1 VELRD
6 YINIGFLLLV
16 AFVGLYLATK
26 FGFVHC
32 SQLPHWCKIY
42 SSINTALYGRV
53 YPNVVVLYGE
63 EGLGNPQALVS
74 YFRNQCRLRQRWCL
88 MM

>member
-32 SQLPHWCKIY
+32 S
-42 SSINTALYGRV
+42 
-53 YPNVVVLYGE
+53 
-63 EGLGNPQALVS
+63 
-74 YFRNQCRLRQRWCL
+74 
-88 MM
+88 